1 MNVYNVNAR
10 LEAERATVYGKCAN
24 CAHWSERDTLKA
36 VGTCAVHQ
44 IKTLDL
50 AKCTDHAEHEVHT
63 GRILK
68 PDEII
73 EE

>member
-1 MNVYNVNAR
+1 MNIR
-10 LEAERATVYGKCAN
+10 LEADRATTWPKCAN
-24 CAHWSERDTLKA
+24 CAHWSERDTLA
-36 VGTCAVHQ
+36 PIGTCDKHG

-50 AKCTDHAEHEVHT
+50 AKCTAHQEHEVHY

-68 PDEII
+68 NNEVI